1 MPDEMNALQ
10 QAKLLIDDAE
20 CSEGFMKHSDEINS
34 LIDGAMEAYEM
45 GARMLGIRDGKH
57 PCPQCDEMLQIEV
70 QVNAVCRVHG
80 APCAIE
86 VPNDADCRF
95 VLDDDHNG

>member
-10 QAKLLIDDAE
+10 QAKELIDEAAN
-20 CSEGFMKHSDEINS
+20 SEGFMRHFDEINR
-34 LIDGAMEAYEM
+34 LIDGAMEPYEM

-80 APCAIE
+80 KP
-86 VPNDADCRF
+86 
-95 VLDDDHNG
+95 